1 MSAAPRHRD
10 GVRHRASAPIVAL
23 GVAIVVAIGVSLA
36 GCAVRPVV
44 APPVARPAPPVAT
57 PPESAPAPTP
67 GTTVGTTA
75 SGGVITTNPPAP
87 VAPAGVDSTPSEEAL
102 AVLRTIPEPLGK
114 SGNLDSVRVPVPS
127 PTQPLGDREGARATA
142 ALPESVSAPP
152 TSPPRAAP
160 GVAAP
165 AAPTSSPDSCWR
177 VQVLAP
183 PERDR
188 ADRMAEAARS
198 QLLIPFVIERESG
211 LFKVRT
217 RDCMSGAA
225 ANDLRRRAME
235 SGFTGAFRFRAKPR

>member
-1 MSAAPRHRD
+1 MSAAPRRLAL
-10 GVRHRASAPIVAL
+10 VIAIAASL
-23 GVAIVVAIGVSLA
+23 T
-36 GCAVRPVV
+36 GCAARPVV
-44 APPVARPAPPVAT
+44 APPVARPARPVAT
-57 PPESAPAPTP
+57 PTESPAGATP

-75 SGGVITTNPPAP
+75 SGGVITTKPPAP
-87 VAPAGVDSTPSEEAL
+87 TAPAGVDSTPSEEAL
-102 AVLRTIPEPLGK
+102 AVLRTIPEPLAEP
-114 SGNLDSVRVPVPS
+114 SGNPDSVHVPVPS
-127 PTQPLGDREGARATA
+127 PTQPLGDREGAHATA
-142 ALPESVSAPP
+142 ALPESLAAPP
-152 TSPPRAAP
+152 SSPAPAAP
-160 GVAAP
+160 NLGAAP
-165 AAPTSSPDSCWR
+165 AAPTSPPDSCWR